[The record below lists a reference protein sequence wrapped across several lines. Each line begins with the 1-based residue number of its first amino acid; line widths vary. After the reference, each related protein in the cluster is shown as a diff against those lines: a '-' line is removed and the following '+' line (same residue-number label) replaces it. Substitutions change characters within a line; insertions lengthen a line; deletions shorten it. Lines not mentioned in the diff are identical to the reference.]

1 MDRHIG
7 SSLHNSSLSVCF
19 LAYFSDRLL
28 FLHSVALF
36 RPSYGQQEVFSMKKI
51 TAALIAALLTLT
63 ALTACQQQAGTRADD
78 EAEPSSES
86 AAARRDAA
94 APALPDGLEF
104 DEDGVPV
111 ITIYDTAAEAYED
124 VNIEDYVMGVLAGE
138 MRNDWPME
146 ALKAQAILARTFV
159 LKFIGEKESKYPGAQ
174 ISTDVSEAQA
184 YAPDDV
190 NDRVRRAV
198 NETAGL
204 VLSAGGELP
213 YAWFH
218 AHSGGMTELP
228 VEGLSYEGG
237 NPSYTQIVDSHDS
250 DSAPTSVKHWTA
262 SFAAEEVAGAAGR
275 TGVDVGKTLTSIEL
289 GKKSE
294 SGRTVYFLINGR
306 EVSAPNLRV
315 NLDSTKLKSTLLDS
329 VRLEN
334 GKVTF
339 EGSGYGHGVGMS
351 QWGAYALAGE
361 GKSAEEI
368 VKYYFRDVSVVSA
381 W

>member
-1 MDRHIG
+1 
-7 SSLHNSSLSVCF
+7 
-19 LAYFSDRLL
+19 
-28 FLHSVALF
+28 
-36 RPSYGQQEVFSMKKI
+36 MKKI

>member
-1 MDRHIG
+1 
-7 SSLHNSSLSVCF
+7 
-19 LAYFSDRLL
+19 
-28 FLHSVALF
+28 
-36 RPSYGQQEVFSMKKI
+36 MKK
-51 TAALIAALLTLT
+51 LIAALVAALLILA
-63 ALTACQQQAGTRADD
+63 ALTACQQQAGTRSQETEQDK
-78 EAEPSSES
+78 S
-86 AAARRDAA
+86 ASARRDAA
-94 APALPDGLEF
+94 APVLPEDLEF

-159 LKFIGEKESKYPGAQ
+159 LKFISEKESKYPGAQ

-190 NDRVRRAV
+190 NDRVRKAV
-198 NETAGL
+198 NDTKGL

-218 AHSGGMTELP
+218 AHSGGKTELP
-228 VEGLSYEGG
+228 VEGLSYEHG

-262 SFAAEEVAGAAGR
+262 SFTGEEILEAAKK
-275 TGVDVGKTLTSIEL
+275 TGVEAGKTLTSIEL
-289 GKKSE
+289 GKKSD
-294 SGRTVYFLINGR
+294 SGRTVTFLINGH

-329 VRLEN
+329 VKLAN

-339 EGSGYGHGVGMS
+339 EGSGYGHGVGLS
-351 QWGAYALAGE
+351 QWGAYALATE
-361 GKSAEEI
+361 GQSAEDI
-368 VKYYFRDVSVVSA
+368 VSYYFKDVSVAQA

>member
-1 MDRHIG
+1 
-7 SSLHNSSLSVCF
+7 
-19 LAYFSDRLL
+19 
-28 FLHSVALF
+28 
-36 RPSYGQQEVFSMKKI
+36 MKKP
-51 TAALIAALLTLT
+51 IAALVA
-63 ALTACQQQAGTRADD
+63 ALLIVAALAACRQQARTCSD
-78 EAEPSSES
+78 ESEQAEYSEQ

-94 APALPDGLEF
+94 APALPDGLEYG
-104 DEDGVPV
+104 EDGMPV
-111 ITIYDTAAEAYED
+111 ITIFDTAAEAYEE
-124 VNIEDYVMGVLAGE
+124 VNIEDYVAGVLAGE

-174 ISTDVSEAQA
+174 ISTDISEAQA
-184 YAPDDV
+184 YAPDAV
-190 NDRVRRAV
+190 NDRVRKAV
-198 NETAGL
+198 DETRGL
-204 VLSAGGELP
+204 VLSANGELP

-228 VEGLSYEGG
+228 VEGLSFEGG
-237 NPSYTQIVDSHDS
+237 NPPYAQIVESRDS

-262 SFAAEEVAGAAGR
+262 SFSADEVAEAARKTGAEIGS
-275 TGVDVGKTLTSIEL
+275 TITSIAL
-289 GKKSE
+289 GRRGE
-294 SGRTVYFLINGR
+294 SGRTVVFLINGQ

-329 VRLEN
+329 VKLEN
-334 GKVTF
+334 GRVTF

-361 GKSAEEI
+361 GKTAEQI
-368 VKYYFRDVSVVSA
+368 VGYYFKDVDVVHA